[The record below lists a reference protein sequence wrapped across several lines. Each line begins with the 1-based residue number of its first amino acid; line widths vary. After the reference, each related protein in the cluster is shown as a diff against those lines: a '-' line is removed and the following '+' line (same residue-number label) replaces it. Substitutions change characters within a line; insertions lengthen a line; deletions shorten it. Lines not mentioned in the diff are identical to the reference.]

1 MGTHWSL
8 LMASDRDQPVP
19 RNTVIW
25 ANILVPWS
33 HLSNFAPH
41 FMDRGNQG
49 WDGCS
54 GALGHLVLSQ
64 VEKQETRL
72 SANLLPVD
80 FQHEVSTWKSLSKQ
94 TTHSSLT
101 WLLRLACVRETV
113 LEDITVMIIT
123 VVAFEGKYLFCGDCK
138 TKNSRMLSSLCV
150 QNKQNWD
157 SDKCGVPF
165 SLRNRPFASCS
176 ISQGPQGA
184 GPGQSA
190 EHPSACPPGASQEST
205 GSLSVA
211 WRMLL
216 EGPSG
221 CFFCYAGEATAFAVG
236 SCAQILLKVPVLMP
250 IVSKGIE
257 QIATDSHMNKKT
269 YTHKTK
275 ITALATSHC
284 TACNTA
290 PHVTS
295 LFSVSST
302 CAPWGRGTCLVSST

>member
-1 MGTHWSL
+1 M
-8 LMASDRDQPVP
+8 
-19 RNTVIW
+19 N
-25 ANILVPWS
+25 
-33 HLSNFAPH
+33 
-41 FMDRGNQG
+41 RGNQG

-54 GALGHLVLSQ
+54 SALGHLVLNQ
-64 VEKQETRL
+64 VEKQETKL
-72 SANLLPVD
+72 SAKLLPVD

-101 WLLRLACVRETV
+101 WLLRLACVREMV

-138 TKNSRMLSSLCV
+138 TKNSRMLSSLCL

-165 SLRNRPFASCS
+165 SLRNRLFASCS
-176 ISQGPQGA
+176 TSQGPQDA

-190 EHPSACPPGASQEST
+190 EHPSSCPPGASQEST
-205 GSLSVA
+205 GSLNVA

-221 CFFCYAGEATAFAVG
+221 CCFLLRWRGHCICCRIMCPNLVQG
-236 SCAQILLKVPVLMP
+236 SCSHAH
-250 IVSKGIE
+250 SIE
-257 QIATDSHMNKKT
+257 KNRTNSHRFTYEQKT
-269 YTHKTK
+269 YTYKTK

-284 TACNTA
+284 TACNTT
-290 PHVTS
+290 PHTIS
-295 LFSVSST
+295 LFSVCPPPVLSEGG
-302 CAPWGRGTCLVSST
+302 AHV